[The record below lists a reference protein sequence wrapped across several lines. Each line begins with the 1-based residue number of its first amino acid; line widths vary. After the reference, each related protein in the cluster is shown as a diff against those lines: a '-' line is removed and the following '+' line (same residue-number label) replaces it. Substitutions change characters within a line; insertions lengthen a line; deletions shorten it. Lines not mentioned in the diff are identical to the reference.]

1 MKLLTGFFKLI
12 RLPNLVFIALAQL
25 LFEYC
30 LYRPLIADTN
40 LPIIDVHFVMILFA
54 SILIAAGGYIINDY
68 FDVNID
74 EVNKPGSLVIDKIV
88 SRRWAILWHF
98 IFSAAG
104 VLLTVFAV
112 AGKNQF
118 YLVFANLGT
127 VALLWFYSAR
137 LKKSFFLGNLTISIL
152 VAWTILIMFLSKM
165 NVSAAFG
172 MESGYQIR
180 LFRLTILYAVFAFIA
195 TLIRELIK
203 DVEDM
208 PGDRRFGAKT
218 LPIKWGIPVSKFIIS
233 VFLVLLLSLIFIAI
247 LYVMQFGWWLFILY
261 AIGLLFI
268 PSLKLIINLQ
278 AKSISSDFT
287 SLSRQMKWIMLFGI
301 LSMVMFLVYH

>member
-1 MKLLTGFFKLI
+1 MI

-98 IFSAAG
+98 IFSVAG

>member
-1 MKLLTGFFKLI
+1 MI

-98 IFSAAG
+98 IFSVAG

-118 YLVFANLGT
+118 YLVFANLGA

>member
-1 MKLLTGFFKLI
+1 MI

-98 IFSAAG
+98 IFSTAG

-118 YLVFANLGT
+118 YLVFTNLGA